1 MLMGKAKDRERSGEK
16 GGGIMARDPVCRM
29 QVHEDQAKHQLQYRG
44 KTYYF
49 CTERCKASF
58 EQDPEKYLKVM
69 EGDFTAERKVAI
81 VGTGQVG
88 STFAFALMVSGLATS
103 IVLIDQNTERAK
115 GHVMDLNHG
124 LSFVQPSRI
133 YVGDC
138 SDCKDANI
146 VVVTAGAGQKPDE
159 TRLDLVRKNTHIFK
173 DIIPEIV
180 RYNPRMLLIVSN
192 PVDILTYV
200 ALKLSE
206 YPMNRVIGSGTSLDT
221 ARFRYLLSR
230 HCEVDP
236 RNVHAYIIG
245 EHGDSEVPV
254 WSLANIA
261 GISFRQYCP
270 VCRRKCSENEREE
283 IFNQVKNAAYEII
296 KRKGATYFAIGL
308 ALVRIVGSI
317 LRDENSVLTVST
329 LVDGYYDISD
339 VCLSIPVILNR
350 NGVSKTL
357 KIALDESEI
366 RKLQASAT
374 VLKDVIKTLDIKGL
388 LPLPPSSFSRVAI
401 HS

>member
-1 MLMGKAKDRERSGEK
+1 
-16 GGGIMARDPVCRM
+16 
-29 QVHEDQAKHQLQYRG
+29 
-44 KTYYF
+44 
-49 CTERCKASF
+49 
-58 EQDPEKYLKVM
+58 
-69 EGDFTAERKVAI
+69 
-81 VGTGQVG
+81 
-88 STFAFALMVSGLATS
+88 
-103 IVLIDQNTERAK
+103 
-115 GHVMDLNHG
+115 MDLNHG

-133 YVGDC
+133 YVGDY

-146 VVVTAGAGQKPDE
+146 VVVTAGAGQKPGE
-159 TRLDLVRKNTHIFK
+159 TRLDLVRKNTDIFK

-192 PVDILTYV
+192 PVDVLTYV
-200 ALKLSE
+200 ALKISQ

-261 GISFRQYCP
+261 GVSFRQYCP
-270 VCRRKCSENEREE
+270 VCRRQCPENEWED
-283 IFNQVKNAAYEII
+283 IFTQVKNAAYEII
-296 KRKGATYFAIGL
+296 KRKGATYFAISL

-350 NGVSKTL
+350 NGISKIL
-357 KIALDESEI
+357 KIELDESEVE
-366 RKLQASAT
+366 KLKASAA
-374 VLKDVIKTLDIKGL
+374 VLKKIIKSVDI
-388 LPLPPSSFSRVAI
+388 
-401 HS
+401 